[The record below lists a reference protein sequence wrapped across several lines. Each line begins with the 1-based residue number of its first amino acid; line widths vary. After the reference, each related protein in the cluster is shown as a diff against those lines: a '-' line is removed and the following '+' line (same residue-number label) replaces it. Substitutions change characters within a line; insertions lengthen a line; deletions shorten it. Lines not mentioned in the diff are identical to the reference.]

1 LNGRAEEET
10 AMRPEDAADALSPE
24 GKAMLP
30 TGPGISVA
38 VPPIGAPR
46 DTSRRGGRID
56 FDTATDLVDQASQES
71 FPASDSPA
79 WTFTDIHRR
88 EPQGDWNMSKKT
100 IINRRQ
106 EQPPHTSEASRTHE
120 GHGEID
126 PSEETGREQVAALA
140 YELWESHG
148 RPEGTDLEDWF
159 QAERRLQCHA

>member
-10 AMRPEDAADALSPE
+10 AMRPEDAADVLSPE

-88 EPQGDWNMSKKT
+88 EPQGDWNMSKT

-106 EQPPHTSEASRTHE
+106 EQPPHTSEASRAHE
-120 GHGEID
+120 GQGEID

-148 RPEGTDLEDWF
+148 RPEGTDLEDWL

>member
-1 LNGRAEEET
+1 
-10 AMRPEDAADALSPE
+10 MRPEDAADALSPE
-24 GKAMLP
+24 GKAMPP

-38 VPPIGAPR
+38 VPPVGAPR

-79 WTFTDIHRR
+79 WTFLDVDRR
-88 EPQGDWNMSKKT
+88 EPQRDWTMSKKN
-100 IINRRQ
+100 IINSRH
-106 EQPPHTSEASRTHE
+106 EQNLPTSETSQARE
-120 GHGEID
+120 GRGEID
-126 PSEETGREQVAALA
+126 SSKAGRERVAALA

>member
-1 LNGRAEEET
+1 
-10 AMRPEDAADALSPE
+10 MRPEDAADVLSPG
-24 GKAMLP
+24 GKAMPP
-30 TGPGISVA
+30 TGPGNSVA

-79 WTFTDIHRR
+79 WTFLDVDRR
-88 EPQGDWNMSKKT
+88 EPQRDWTMSKKN
-100 IINRRQ
+100 IINSRQ
-106 EQPPHTSEASRTHE
+106 EQNLPTSETSQARE
-120 GHGEID
+120 GRGEID
-126 PSEETGREQVAALA
+126 SSKAGRERFAALA

-159 QAERRLQCHA
+159 QAELPLRRHT

>member
-24 GKAMLP
+24 GKAMPP

-38 VPPIGAPR
+38 VPPVGAPR

-88 EPQGDWNMSKKT
+88 EPQGDWNMSKQK
-100 IINRRQ
+100 IINKRQ
-106 EQPPHTSEASRTHE
+106 EQPPHASEASQVHE
-120 GHGEID
+120 AQGEID
-126 PSEETGREQVAALA
+126 PTEAGREHVAALA
-140 YELWESHG
+140 YEIWESHG

-159 QAERRLQCHA
+159 LAERRLQCHA